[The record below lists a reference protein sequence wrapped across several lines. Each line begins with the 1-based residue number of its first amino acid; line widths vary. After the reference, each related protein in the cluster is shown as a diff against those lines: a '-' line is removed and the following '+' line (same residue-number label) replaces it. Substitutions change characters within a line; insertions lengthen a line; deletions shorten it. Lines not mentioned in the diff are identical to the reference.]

1 MENVSLE
8 TETLPEVSEKDETAE
23 AKETTPCSADE
34 IFVPVKYNKQIRNL
48 ELNEAAEL
56 AQKGLKFEAIA
67 ADYENLRRIA
77 SESGKS
83 VSEFLCA
90 LEQDSREA
98 RKKELLEKC
107 GGNEEMADYIL
118 SLEKNPEEG
127 LGFEELKAEFPE
139 IKDISDLPESVAENA
154 KLKGTL
160 LLDEYLRY
168 RHNAKKNARKA
179 AAQSENA
186 LAASI
191 GSQTDRRGGISPET
205 AEFLKGLWR

>member
-8 TETLPEVSEKDETAE
+8 TETLPEVAEKDGTAE
-23 AKETTPCSADE
+23 AKETTPCLADE
-34 IFVPVKYNKQIRNL
+34 IFVPVKYNKEIINL
-48 ELNEAAEL
+48 ELDKAAEL
-56 AQKGLKFEAIA
+56 AQKGLKFESIA

-90 LEQDSREA
+90 LEQNSREA
-98 RKKELLEKC
+98 RKNELLEEC

-118 SLEKNPEEG
+118 SLEKNSEENPG
-127 LGFEELKAEFPE
+127 LEELKAEFPE
-139 IKDISDLPESVAENA
+139 IKDISDLPESVVENA
-154 KLKGTL
+154 KMKGTL

-168 RHNAKKNARKA
+168 RHSAKRNARKA
-179 AAQSENA
+179 AAKSESNDA
-186 LAASI
+186 LSI